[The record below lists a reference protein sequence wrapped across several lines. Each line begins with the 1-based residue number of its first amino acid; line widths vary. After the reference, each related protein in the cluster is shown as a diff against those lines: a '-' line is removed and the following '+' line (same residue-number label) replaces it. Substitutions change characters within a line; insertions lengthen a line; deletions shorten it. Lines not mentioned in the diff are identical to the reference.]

1 VSVRG
6 LSRFGKSMSVL
17 DFLHLGSSLSL
28 RSFARLGSS
37 LSIAGTMP
45 LPSISVRGLSRFGK
59 SMSVLDF
66 LHLGSSLSLRS
77 FARMGSSISVHGGL
91 LLGDNSYIRYNS
103 GIEMRVS
110 GARALTAT
118 STGGTLHGA
127 WNVDNIISTSDKRL
141 KRDIEPLALA
151 LAKEAESRE
160 PSSADALNA
169 DTSISWV
176 LRELRPVAYRFN
188 RGSEAKYMR
197 LGFIAQELE
206 SVLPMLTRP
215 ISDAP
220 LGDEAF
226 KGVVITDL
234 IAVLVSHAQTT
245 QRTLEAQVQE
255 LQSLRQR
262 VADLE
267 ARLGSLSN
275 DFERRVGALEN
286 DARHRMTS

>member
-1 VSVRG
+1 MSVLDRKILGSSLSLRSFARAGSAVSVFA
-6 LSRFGKSMSVL
+6 LSRFGSSVSVLDFLHLGSSLSLRSFARAGSSVSVSGLTRFGSVFSMSVL

-28 RSFARLGSS
+28 RSFARVGSTV
-37 LSIAGTMP
+37 SIHGATMIGGGT
-45 LPSISVRGLSRFGK
+45 
-59 SMSVLDF
+59 
-66 LHLGSSLSLRS
+66 
-77 FARMGSSISVHGGL
+77 A
-91 LLGDNSYIRYNS
+91 NTYIRYNS

-110 GARALTAT
+110 GSRALTAT

-141 KRDIEPLALA
+141 KRDIEPLGSA
-151 LAKEAESRE
+151 LAKEAG
-160 PSSADALNA
+160 PTAALNA

-176 LRELRPVAYRFN
+176 LRELRPVAYRFT

-234 IAVLVSHAQTT
+234 IAVLVSHAQST
-245 QRTLEAQVQE
+245 QRVLDAHVLE
-255 LQSLRQR
+255 LQSLRKH

-267 ARLGSLSN
+267 A
-275 DFERRVGALEN
+275 EN
-286 DARHRMTS
+286 A

>member
-1 VSVRG
+1 VSG
-6 LSRFGKSMSVL
+6 LTRFGSVFSMSVL

-28 RSFARLGSS
+28 RSFARVGSS
-37 LSIAGTMP
+37 LSVNGAI
-45 LPSISVRGLSRFGK
+45 
-59 SMSVLDF
+59 
-66 LHLGSSLSLRS
+66 
-77 FARMGSSISVHGGL
+77 
-91 LLGDNSYIRYNS
+91 LLGANSYIRYNS

-110 GARALTAT
+110 GSRALTAT

-141 KRDIEPLALA
+141 KRDIEPLGAA
-151 LAKEAESRE
+151 LAKEAGST
-160 PSSADALNA
+160 DALNA

-176 LRELRPVAYRFN
+176 LRELRPVAYRFT

-234 IAVLVSHAQTT
+234 IAVLVSHAQST
-245 QRTLEAQVQE
+245 QRALDAHVQE
-255 LQSLRQR
+255 LQSLRHR

-267 ARLGSLSN
+267 ARLGSLST
-275 DFERRVGALEN
+275 DFERRVGALEI
-286 DARHRMTS
+286 DVRHRRDV

>member
-28 RSFARLGSS
+28 RSFARVGSS
-37 LSIAGTMP
+37 LSVNGAI
-45 LPSISVRGLSRFGK
+45 
-59 SMSVLDF
+59 
-66 LHLGSSLSLRS
+66 
-77 FARMGSSISVHGGL
+77 
-91 LLGDNSYIRYNS
+91 LLGANSYIRYNS

-110 GARALTAT
+110 GSRALTAT

-141 KRDIEPLALA
+141 KRDIEPLGAA
-151 LAKEAESRE
+151 LAKEAGST
-160 PSSADALNA
+160 DALNA

-176 LRELRPVAYRFN
+176 LRELRPVAYRFT

-234 IAVLVSHAQTT
+234 IAVLVSHAQST
-245 QRTLEAQVQE
+245 QRALDAHVQE
-255 LQSLRQR
+255 LQSLRHR

-267 ARLGSLSN
+267 ARLGSLST

-286 DARHRMTS
+286 DARHRLVGPTS

>member
-1 VSVRG
+1 MSVLDFLHLG
-6 LSRFGKSMSVL
+6 SSMSVL

-28 RSFARLGSS
+28 RSFGRMSS
-37 LSIAGTMP
+37 SV
-45 LPSISVRGLSRFGK
+45 SVRGLSRFGSVF

-77 FARMGSSISVHGGL
+77 FARMGSSISVSGTIMMG
-91 LLGDNSYIRYNS
+91 NAQSYLRYNS
-103 GIEMRVS
+103 GIEMTVS
-110 GARALTAT
+110 GSRALTAT

-141 KRDIEPLALA
+141 KRDIEPLGSA
-151 LAKEAESRE
+151 LAKEATGST
-160 PSSADALNA
+160 DALNA

-176 LRELRPVAYRFN
+176 LRELRPVAYRFT

-220 LGDEAF
+220 VGDEAF

-234 IAVLVSHAQTT
+234 IAVLVSHAQST
-245 QRTLEAQVQE
+245 QRVLDAHVLE

-275 DFERRVGALEN
+275 DFERRVGALES

>member
-1 VSVRG
+1 
-6 LSRFGKSMSVL
+6 M
-17 DFLHLGSSLSL
+17 LG
-28 RSFARLGSS
+28 
-37 LSIAGTMP
+37 
-45 LPSISVRGLSRFGK
+45 
-59 SMSVLDF
+59 
-66 LHLGSSLSLRS
+66 
-77 FARMGSSISVHGGL
+77 GG
-91 LLGDNSYIRYNS
+91 NAQSYLRYNS
-103 GIEMRVS
+103 GIEMTVS

-141 KRDIEPLALA
+141 KRDIEPLGHA
-151 LAKEAESRE
+151 LAKEAGST
-160 PSSADALNA
+160 DALNS

-220 LGDEAF
+220 GDEAF

-234 IAVLVSHAQTT
+234 IAVLVSHAQST
-245 QRTLEAQVQE
+245 QRVLDAHVLA

-267 ARLGSLSN
+267 AKLGSLSN

-286 DARHRMTS
+286 DARHRQTS